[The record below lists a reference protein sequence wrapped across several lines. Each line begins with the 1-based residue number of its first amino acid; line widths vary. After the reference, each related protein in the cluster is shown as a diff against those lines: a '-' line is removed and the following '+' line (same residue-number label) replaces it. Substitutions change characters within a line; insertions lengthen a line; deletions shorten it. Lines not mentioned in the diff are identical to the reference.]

1 MHQYISKPIAELSAY
16 ENNPRT
22 HSEKQI
28 NQIVASINEFGF
40 TNPVLIDKDNRII
53 AGHGRVLAAKKMGML
68 DVPCLILEG
77 LSRDQLR
84 AYVIADN
91 KLAENADWDK
101 ELLASEILEL
111 EDLDFDISLLGF
123 QKEELL
129 LITENIGVPDFEPLD
144 VNTQP
149 RLDKLSDLEC
159 PHCGK
164 QFKKAEAKIISSIL

>member
-1 MHQYISKPIAELSAY
+1 MRQYVSKPISELSAY

-40 TNPVLIDKDNRII
+40 TNPILIDKDNRII
-53 AGHGRVLAAKKMGML
+53 AGHGRVLAAKKLGMM

-77 LSRDQLR
+77 LSREQLR

-111 EDLDFDISLLGF
+111 EDLDFDISLL
-123 QKEELL
+123 
-129 LITENIGVPDFEPLD
+129 
-144 VNTQP
+144 
-149 RLDKLSDLEC
+149 
-159 PHCGK
+159 
-164 QFKKAEAKIISSIL
+164 